1 MGHEMIAFIRLTPVE
16 ISHAIQLTCKE
27 DERQRMADVQPLRGI
42 RYAGDV
48 IDNLAEVVTPPYD
61 VISQE
66 AQARFYARH
75 PYNFIRLEFGQEEAK
90 DSTLN
95 NRYTRAATTFA
106 EWRKNGILRQ
116 EATPRYY
123 LYQQQFTHNSQKY
136 TRTSLLARVRL
147 EPWSAKVVLPHEHTM
162 TKPKNDRLQLLRA
175 CATNF
180 SPLMSMYNDPQGRM
194 RRLLSAYAANAEV
207 QITDEANEEH
217 RLQPITD
224 PATLALIQD
233 FFAERQL
240 YIADGHHRYETALN
254 YREEIREQRRH
265 LDDSDATNFVL
276 MALVDMD
283 DPGLLALP
291 THRLLFGLKPDVI
304 GSLGNKQLAQYF
316 TVQSM
321 DRATNS
327 DVLLAELSQAG
338 EEQPSLILSTNEGR
352 WLLMLNERGKR
363 RMLES
368 GHSAAW
374 NDLDVA
380 VTHTLLLEAL
390 LGIHAE
396 DVTSG
401 THIRYTRDAEQAL
414 ETVQSGAAQAAL
426 LLSATRVRQISE
438 VALADDRMPQKSTY
452 FYPKLIS
459 GLVMNPL
466 W

>member
-1 MGHEMIAFIRLTPVE
+1 
-16 ISHAIQLTCKE
+16 
-27 DERQRMADVQPLRGI
+27 MADVQPLRGI
-42 RYAGDV
+42 RYASDEIG
-48 IDNLAEVVTPPYD
+48 NLAEVVTPPYD

-66 AQARFYARH
+66 AQARYYARH

-106 EWRKNGILRQ
+106 EWRRNGILRQ
-116 EATPRYY
+116 EPTPCYY
-123 LYQQQFTHNSQKY
+123 LYQQQFTHISQTY

-147 EPWSAKVVLPHEHTM
+147 EPWSAKIVLPHEHTM

-180 SPLMSMYNDPQGRM
+180 SPLMSMYEDPQGRI
-194 RRLLSAYAANAEV
+194 RRLLSAYAVNAEA
-207 QITDEANEEH
+207 QITDEANEGH
-217 RLQPITD
+217 TLQPITD
-224 PATLALIQD
+224 PAKIALIQD

-254 YREEIREQRRH
+254 YREEIREQRRR
-265 LDDSDATNFVL
+265 LDDDDAANFVL
-276 MALVDMD
+276 MALIDVD

-291 THRLLFGLKPDVI
+291 THRLLFGLNPAVI
-304 GSLGNKQLAQYF
+304 ASLSSKQLAQYF
-316 TVQSM
+316 TVKSM
-321 DRATNS
+321 NGAATS
-327 DVLLAELSQAG
+327 DALLAELSRVG
-338 EEQPSLILSTNEGR
+338 NEQPSLVLGTNESK
-352 WLLMLNERGKR
+352 WLLMLNEQGKG

-380 VTHTLLLEAL
+380 VAHTIILEAL

-401 THIRYTRDAEQAL
+401 TYIRYTRDAEQAL
-414 ETVQSGAAQAAL
+414 EAVQSGAAQAAL
-426 LLSATRVRQISE
+426 LLSATRVRQICE
-438 VALADDRMPQKSTY
+438 VAQADDRMPQKSTY